1 MNDEINI
8 IDLIQKGTVL
18 LNVEGSSPKEVYK
31 NVVDKI
37 EYPKGLTPEN
47 LYTELCQREDL
58 MSTAVG
64 NGIALPHASVPIIK
78 EEDEQRVCVVYLKE
92 PLDMN
97 APDEMKVHTMFVI
110 LTQNRQTHLQVL
122 SRLVSLLR
130 DTSFLNLLENQ
141 ANGVDLIEKI
151 KELY

>member
-1 MNDEINI
+1 MIS
-8 IDLIQKGTVL
+8 DLTSLISKGGVFT
-18 LNVEGSSPKEVYK
+18 VEGSSTTEIYEKVCNLIKFPESITNDAVF
-31 NVVDKI
+31 NALCAREKI
-37 EYPKGLTPEN
+37 
-47 LYTELCQREDL
+47 

-130 DTSFLNLLENQ
+130 DTSFLKLLENQ

-151 KELY
+151 RELY

>member
-1 MNDEINI
+1 MIS
-8 IDLIQKGTVL
+8 DLTSLISKGGVFT
-18 LNVEGSSPKEVYK
+18 VEGSSTTEIYEKVCKLIKFPESITSDAVF
-31 NVVDKI
+31 NALCAREKI
-37 EYPKGLTPEN
+37 
-47 LYTELCQREDL
+47 

-78 EEDEQRVCVVYLKE
+78 EEEEQRVCVVYLKE

-130 DTSFLNLLENQ
+130 DTSFLKLLENQ

-151 KELY
+151 RELY

>member
-1 MNDEINI
+1 MIT
-8 IDLIQKGTVL
+8 DLTSLISKGGVFT
-18 LNVEGSSPKEVYK
+18 VEGSSTTEIYEKVCKLIKFPESITSDAVF
-31 NVVDKI
+31 NALCAREKI
-37 EYPKGLTPEN
+37 
-47 LYTELCQREDL
+47 

-78 EEDEQRVCVVYLKE
+78 EEEEQRVCVVYLKE
-92 PLDMN
+92 PVDMN

-151 KELY
+151 RELY

>member
-1 MNDEINI
+1 MIT
-8 IDLIQKGTVL
+8 DLTSLISKGGVFT
-18 LNVEGSSPKEVYK
+18 VEGSSTTEIYEKVCNLIKFPESITSDAVF
-31 NVVDKI
+31 NALCAREKI
-37 EYPKGLTPEN
+37 
-47 LYTELCQREDL
+47 

-78 EEDEQRVCVVYLKE
+78 EEEEQRVCVVYLKE

-97 APDEMKVHTMFVI
+97 APDEMKVHTMFII

-130 DTSFLNLLENQ
+130 DTSFLKLLENQ

-151 KELY
+151 RELY

>member
-1 MNDEINI
+1 MIM
-8 IDLIQKGTVL
+8 DLASLISKGGVFT
-18 LNVEGSSPKEVYK
+18 VEGSSTTEIYEKVCKLIKFPESITSDAVF
-31 NVVDKI
+31 NALCAREKI
-37 EYPKGLTPEN
+37 
-47 LYTELCQREDL
+47 

-78 EEDEQRVCVVYLKE
+78 EEEEQRVCVVYLKE

-130 DTSFLNLLENQ
+130 DTSFLKLLENQ

-151 KELY
+151 RELY

>member
-1 MNDEINI
+1 MIS
-8 IDLIQKGTVL
+8 DLTSLISKGGVFT
-18 LNVEGSSPKEVYK
+18 VEGSSTTEIYEKVCKLIKFPESITSDAVF
-31 NVVDKI
+31 NALCAREKI
-37 EYPKGLTPEN
+37 
-47 LYTELCQREDL
+47 

-78 EEDEQRVCVVYLKE
+78 EEEEQRVCVVYLKE

-151 KELY
+151 RELY

>member
-1 MNDEINI
+1 MIT
-8 IDLIQKGTVL
+8 DLTSLISKGGVFT
-18 LNVEGSSPKEVYK
+18 VEGSSTTEIYEKVCNLIKFPESITSDAVF
-31 NVVDKI
+31 NALCAREKI
-37 EYPKGLTPEN
+37 
-47 LYTELCQREDL
+47 

-130 DTSFLNLLENQ
+130 DTSFLKLLENQ

-151 KELY
+151 RELY

>member
-1 MNDEINI
+1 MIT
-8 IDLIQKGTVL
+8 DLTSLISKGGVFT
-18 LNVEGSSPKEVYK
+18 VEGSSTTEIYEKVCNLIKFPESITSDAVF
-31 NVVDKI
+31 NALCAREKI
-37 EYPKGLTPEN
+37 
-47 LYTELCQREDL
+47 

-78 EEDEQRVCVVYLKE
+78 EEEEQRVCVVYLKE

-130 DTSFLNLLENQ
+130 DTSFLKLLENQ

-151 KELY
+151 RELY

>member
-1 MNDEINI
+1 M
-8 IDLIQKGTVL
+8 DLTSLISKGGVFT
-18 LNVEGSSPKEVYK
+18 VEGSSTTEIYEKVCNLIKFPESITSDTVF
-31 NVVDKI
+31 NALCAREKI
-37 EYPKGLTPEN
+37 
-47 LYTELCQREDL
+47 

-110 LTQNRQTHLQVL
+110 LTQSRQTHLQVL

>member
-1 MNDEINI
+1 MIT
-8 IDLIQKGTVL
+8 DLTSLISKGGVFT
-18 LNVEGSSPKEVYK
+18 VEGSSTTEIYEKVCKLIKFPESITSDAVF
-31 NVVDKI
+31 NALCAREKI
-37 EYPKGLTPEN
+37 
-47 LYTELCQREDL
+47 

-130 DTSFLNLLENQ
+130 DTSFLKLLENQ

-151 KELY
+151 RELY

>member
-1 MNDEINI
+1 MIT
-8 IDLIQKGTVL
+8 DLTSLISKGGVFT
-18 LNVEGSSPKEVYK
+18 VEGSSTTEIYEKVCKLIKFPESITSDAVF
-31 NVVDKI
+31 NALCAREKI
-37 EYPKGLTPEN
+37 
-47 LYTELCQREDL
+47 

-130 DTSFLNLLENQ
+130 DTSFLKLLENQ

>member
-1 MNDEINI
+1 MIS
-8 IDLIQKGTVL
+8 DLTSLISKGGVFT
-18 LNVEGSSPKEVYK
+18 VEGSSTTEIYEKVCKLIKFPESITSDAVF
-31 NVVDKI
+31 NALCAREKI
-37 EYPKGLTPEN
+37 
-47 LYTELCQREDL
+47 

-78 EEDEQRVCVVYLKE
+78 EEEEQRVCVVYLKE

-130 DTSFLNLLENQ
+130 DTSFLKLLENQ

>member
-1 MNDEINI
+1 MIM
-8 IDLIQKGTVL
+8 DLTSLISKGGVFT
-18 LNVEGSSPKEVYK
+18 VEGSSTTEIYEKVCNLIKFPESITSDAVF
-31 NVVDKI
+31 NALCAREKI
-37 EYPKGLTPEN
+37 
-47 LYTELCQREDL
+47 

-78 EEDEQRVCVVYLKE
+78 EEEEQRVCVVYLKE

-130 DTSFLNLLENQ
+130 DTSFLKLLENQ

>member
-1 MNDEINI
+1 MIM
-8 IDLIQKGTVL
+8 DLTSLISKGGVFTI
-18 LNVEGSSPKEVYK
+18 EGSSTTEIYEKVCNLIKFPESITSDAVF
-31 NVVDKI
+31 NALCAREKI
-37 EYPKGLTPEN
+37 
-47 LYTELCQREDL
+47 

>member
-1 MNDEINI
+1 MIS
-8 IDLIQKGTVL
+8 DLTSLISKGGVFT
-18 LNVEGSSPKEVYK
+18 VEGSSTTEIYEKVCKLIKFPESITSDAVF
-31 NVVDKI
+31 NALCAREKI
-37 EYPKGLTPEN
+37 
-47 LYTELCQREDL
+47 

-130 DTSFLNLLENQ
+130 DTSFLKLLENQ

-151 KELY
+151 RELY

>member
-1 MNDEINI
+1 MIT
-8 IDLIQKGTVL
+8 DLTSLISKGGVFT
-18 LNVEGSSPKEVYK
+18 VEGSSTTEIYEKVCKLIKFPESITSDAVF
-31 NVVDKI
+31 NALCAREKI
-37 EYPKGLTPEN
+37 
-47 LYTELCQREDL
+47 

-78 EEDEQRVCVVYLKE
+78 EEEEQRVCVVYLKE

-130 DTSFLNLLENQ
+130 DTSFLKLLENQ

>member
-1 MNDEINI
+1 MIM
-8 IDLIQKGTVL
+8 DLTSLVSKGGVFT
-18 LNVEGSSPKEVYK
+18 VEGSSTTEIYEKVCNLIKFPESITSDAVF
-31 NVVDKI
+31 NALCAREKI
-37 EYPKGLTPEN
+37 
-47 LYTELCQREDL
+47 

-130 DTSFLNLLENQ
+130 DTSFLKLLENQ

-151 KELY
+151 RELY

>member
-1 MNDEINI
+1 MIM
-8 IDLIQKGTVL
+8 DLTSLISKGGVFT
-18 LNVEGSSPKEVYK
+18 VEGSSTTEIYEKVCNLIKFPESITSDAVF
-31 NVVDKI
+31 NALCAREKI
-37 EYPKGLTPEN
+37 
-47 LYTELCQREDL
+47 

-78 EEDEQRVCVVYLKE
+78 EEEEQRVCVVYLKE

-130 DTSFLNLLENQ
+130 DTSFLKLLENQ

-151 KELY
+151 RELY

>member
-1 MNDEINI
+1 MIS
-8 IDLIQKGTVL
+8 DLTSLISKGGVFT
-18 LNVEGSSPKEVYK
+18 VEGSSTTEIYEKVCKLIKFPESITSDAVF
-31 NVVDKI
+31 NALCAREKI
-37 EYPKGLTPEN
+37 
-47 LYTELCQREDL
+47 

-78 EEDEQRVCVVYLKE
+78 EEEEQRVCVVYLKE

-130 DTSFLNLLENQ
+130 DTSFLKLLENQ
-141 ANGVDLIEKI
+141 ANGVALIEKI
-151 KELY
+151 RELY

>member
-1 MNDEINI
+1 MIT
-8 IDLIQKGTVL
+8 DLTSLISKGGVFT
-18 LNVEGSSPKEVYK
+18 VEGSSTTEIYEKVCKLIKFPESITSDAVF
-31 NVVDKI
+31 NALCAREKI
-37 EYPKGLTPEN
+37 
-47 LYTELCQREDL
+47 

-78 EEDEQRVCVVYLKE
+78 EEEEQRVCVVYLKE

-130 DTSFLNLLENQ
+130 DTSFLKLLENQ

-151 KELY
+151 RELY

>member
-1 MNDEINI
+1 MIM
-8 IDLIQKGTVL
+8 DLASLISKGGVFT
-18 LNVEGSSPKEVYK
+18 VEGSSTTEIYEKVCKLIKFPESITSDAVF
-31 NVVDKI
+31 NALCAREKI
-37 EYPKGLTPEN
+37 
-47 LYTELCQREDL
+47 

-130 DTSFLNLLENQ
+130 DTSFLKLLENQ

>member
-1 MNDEINI
+1 MIM
-8 IDLIQKGTVL
+8 DLASLISKGGVFT
-18 LNVEGSSPKEVYK
+18 VEGSSTTEIYEKVCNLIKFPESITSDAVF
-31 NVVDKI
+31 NALCAREKI
-37 EYPKGLTPEN
+37 
-47 LYTELCQREDL
+47 

-130 DTSFLNLLENQ
+130 DTSFLKLLENQ